1 LSDFRARW
9 ARPDERIVFS
19 VGRLVQEKGAHLIVE
34 AAPRVLAQDP
44 NTRFIIAGTGGMTD
58 YIKRRVWE
66 LGVGDRVNVAGFI
79 SDDDRNRLLKVSD
92 AAVFPSIYEPFGIV
106 ALEAM
111 AARCPVVVS
120 SVGGLGEVV
129 QHEKTGITVYPDN
142 IDSLAWGILETLNH
156 PAAAAA
162 RAEEAYCMAKTEYS
176 WDHVAALTIQVYERI
191 IRERAKTDW

>member
-1 LSDFRARW
+1 M
-9 ARPDERIVFS
+9 
-19 VGRLVQEKGAHLIVE
+19 G
-34 AAPRVLAQDP
+34 
-44 NTRFIIAGTGGMTD
+44 D
-58 YIKRRVWE
+58 YIRRRVAA
-66 LGVGDRVNVAGFI
+66 LGIGDRVNVAGFV
-79 SDDDRNRLLKVSD
+79 SDADRNRLLKVSD

-162 RAEEAYCMAKTEYS
+162 RAEKAYRNVKTEYS
-176 WDHVAALTIQVYERI
+176 WDHVAALTIEVYERI